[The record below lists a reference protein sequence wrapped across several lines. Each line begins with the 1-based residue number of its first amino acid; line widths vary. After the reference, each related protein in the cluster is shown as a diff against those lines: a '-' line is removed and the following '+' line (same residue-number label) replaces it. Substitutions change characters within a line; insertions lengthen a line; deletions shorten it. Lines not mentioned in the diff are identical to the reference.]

1 MVGLSVSLKC
11 DLKDNSFL
19 YLPEGS
25 IKDIDKLLS
34 KNQSGFLESDI
45 LETMQDSYFKKDIF
59 QHCENTNTE
68 GIFLFDD
75 FKKMTP

>member
-45 LETMQDSYFKKDIF
+45 LETMQDSYFKKIF
-59 QHCENTNTE
+59 FNIVKIQIQREFSC
-68 GIFLFDD
+68 L
-75 FKKMTP
+75 MTSNK

>member
-1 MVGLSVSLKC
+1 MIGLSVSLKC

-45 LETMQDSYFKKDIF
+45 LETMQDSYF
-59 QHCENTNTE
+59 
-68 GIFLFDD
+68 
-75 FKKMTP
+75 